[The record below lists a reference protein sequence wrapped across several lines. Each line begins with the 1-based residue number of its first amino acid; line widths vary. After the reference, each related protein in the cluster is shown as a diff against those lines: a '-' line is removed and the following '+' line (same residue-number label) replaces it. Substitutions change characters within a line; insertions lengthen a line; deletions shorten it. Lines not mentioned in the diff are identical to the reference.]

1 MGKAGT
7 SLLHDCLLYT
17 SVEYGFSSHAAFTR
31 AFKEAYGISPEEYRK
46 DWPMLNTCD
55 KPELSMRYQLVD
67 EGVPLIAGGTV
78 SYTHLSEK

>member
-1 MGKAGT
+1 M
-7 SLLHDCLLYT
+7 
-17 SVEYGFSSHAAFTR
+17 EYGFSSHAAFTR

-67 EGVPLIAGGTV
+67 EVNITIHLKEKPEVIKAG
-78 SYTHLSEK
+78 EQ